1 MSTVQ
6 VDTINEST
14 TGSGV
19 TVDGVLIKDGQVD
32 GVDVSGIVSGPTV
45 VSSTYTCTITYDT
58 DITETNSSNYETQ
71 NITAYYYSV
80 GKLYHFWLPT
90 ITRTTVSLSA
100 DFIINHVSL
109 PATSSST
116 NNTVNLIQ
124 GYNLQ
129 GRYGGTDY
137 HNGYPAA
144 VVSSNATTAS
154 TQFYGTQGTSG
165 QGKLRVYG
173 ESGTC
178 NISGWFIGA

>member
-19 TVDGVLIKDGQVD
+19 TIDGVLIKDGQVD

-45 VSSTYTCTITYDT
+45 VSSTYTCTVTYDT
-58 DITETNSSNYETQ
+58 DRTETNPSNYETI
-71 NITAYYYSV
+71 NITAYYYQV

-100 DFIINHVSL
+100 DFIIEKVSL

-116 NNTVNLIQ
+116 NNTVNLVQ

-129 GRYGGTDY
+129 GRYGNTDY
-137 HNGYPAA
+137 TNGYPAA
-144 VVSSNATTAS
+144 VVSSNATTAA

-165 QGKLRVYG
+165 QGKLRVYVS
-173 ESGTC
+173 SGTC
-178 NISGWFIGA
+178 NISGWFVGA

>member
-14 TGSGV
+14 SGSGV

-58 DITETNSSNYETQ
+58 DVTETNSSNYETQ

-90 ITRTTVSLSA
+90 ITRSTVSENS
-100 DFIINHVSL
+100 DFIIEKVSL

-116 NNTVNLIQ
+116 NNTVNLVQ

-144 VVSSNATTAS
+144 VVQSNATTAA
-154 TQFYGTQGTSG
+154 TQFYGTQGTAG

-173 ESGTC
+173 SSGTC

>member
-1 MSTVQ
+1 MSIIQ
-6 VDTINEST
+6 VDAINEST
-14 TGSGV
+14 SGSGV

-45 VSSTYTCTITYDT
+45 VSSTYTCTVKYDT
-58 DITETNSSNYETQ
+58 DITETVPSNYESI
-71 NITAYYYSV
+71 NITGYYYQI

-90 ITRTTVSLSA
+90 INRTTVSLSA
-100 DFIINHVSL
+100 DFIIDNVSL

-116 NNTVNLIQ
+116 NNTVNLVQ

-129 GRYGGTDY
+129 GRYANTDY
-137 HNGYPAA
+137 HNGYPAIKIG
-144 VVSSNATTAS
+144 SNATTAT
-154 TQFYGTQGTSG
+154 TQLYGTQGTSG

-173 ESGTC
+173 ASGDC

>member
-1 MSTVQ
+1 MPGVIKISDGSNTIGLTVPGSISS
-6 VDTINEST
+6 DKTLTLPNA
-14 TGSGV
+14 TGDLPV
-19 TVDGVLIKDGQVD
+19 A
-32 GVDVSGIVSGPTV
+32 
-45 VSSTYTCTITYDT
+45 VSSTYTCTVTYDT
-58 DITETNSSNYETQ
+58 DHTETNSSNYETI
-71 NITAYYYSV
+71 NITAYYYQV

-90 ITRTTVSLSA
+90 INRTTVSESS

-116 NNTVNLIQ
+116 NNTVNLVQ

-129 GRYGGTDY
+129 GRYGSTDY

-144 VVSSNATTAS
+144 VVSANASTAS
-154 TQFYGTQGTSG
+154 TQFFGTQGTAG

-173 ESGTC
+173 DTGTC

>member
-14 TGSGV
+14 SGSGV

-45 VSSTYTCTITYDT
+45 VSSTYTCTVTYDT
-58 DITETNSSNYETQ
+58 DHTETNSSNYETI
-71 NITAYYYSV
+71 NITAYYYQV

-90 ITRTTVSLSA
+90 INRTTVSESS

-129 GRYGGTDY
+129 GRYGGTDCT
-137 HNGYPAA
+137 NGYPAA
-144 VVSSNATTAS
+144 VISSNATTAA

-173 ESGTC
+173 SSGTC